1 MPSADLAPAE
11 IRCYFVRQRNCLL
24 VRGKFSD
31 LYMDYY
37 LHLMQHEI
45 KHADRLDMM
54 LKEAVAGMALHLASR
69 PHDENCAWT
78 INLNDPLMN
87 LFVSGGTKTGRVVG
101 RIFTEDV
108 RNTGKCLFI
117 TQTTRFGLQ
126 PQQSMIEFHGTD
138 MLAAIEQF
146 YSQSEQRLTRIFRLA
161 DEDFVQISAEP
172 DADEDWLSSLT
183 DANILTLDSD
193 EQLSLLETR
202 HYVFDCGCTVDR
214 LFPLLMRLSE
224 EDMDYVFADGAA
236 KITCPRCAAKFDPTR
251 ETFDAWKA
259 SQPA

>member
-1 MPSADLAPAE
+1 MSSADLAPAE

-45 KHADRLDMM
+45 KHPDRLDMM

-69 PHDENCAWT
+69 PHDEICAWT

-87 LFVSGGTKTGRVVG
+87 LFVTGGTKSGRVVG

-108 RNTGKCLFI
+108 RNTGRCLFI

-146 YSQSEQRLTRIFRLA
+146 YSQSEQRRTRIFRLA

-172 DADEDWLSSLT
+172 DADEDWLNSLT
-183 DANILTLDSD
+183 DDSILTLDSD

-202 HYVFDCGCTVDR
+202 HYIFDCGCTVDR
-214 LFPLLMRLSE
+214 LFPMLMRLSD
-224 EDMDYVFADGAA
+224 EDMEYVFADGAA
-236 KITCPRCAAKFDPTR
+236 KITCPRCGAKFDPTR

-259 SQPA
+259 RQPA